1 VVRPSLMWEKTLFAA
16 TTSRSVAAIMG
27 TAILTPETETRQD
40 TPRFVPNANAYQ
52 VYTSL
57 ACVEQDEPITC
68 AATNSAT
75 GEQYDLSALSRFG
88 TNWRAVNTGT
98 RAIYINVCQDLA
110 EETATAMCPGGAAVC
125 V

>member
-1 VVRPSLMWEKTLFAA
+1 MRNTL
-16 TTSRSVAAIMG
+16 
-27 TAILTPETETRQD
+27 
-40 TPRFVPNANAYQ
+40 Q

-57 ACVEQDEPITC
+57 ACPERDEPITC

-75 GEQYDLSALSRFG
+75 GQQYDLSPLSRFG
-88 TNWRAVNTGT
+88 TNWRVGNTDR

-110 EETATAMCPGGAAVC
+110 EDAATVNCPGGAAVC